1 MSGTALEN
9 KYLALLQKGFSQA
22 ELEAVATAG
31 GDVLFKLPYKDG
43 FCRVNARAVEINARA
58 LVPWAKCGRPS
69 SFGSLTRAISTLDG
83 MENYMLSGQSSKQ
96 GQKAWAR
103 DEADKLLMLITHM
116 RLLFG
121 RAPHS
126 RSALLD
132 RLKSIMRRVGGSD
145 NDDDSGSDLP
155 NYPEGASTP
164 EPAPYKDDAGSPCP
178 SSPICQSST

>member
-43 FCRVNARAVEINARA
+43 FCRVDARAVEINARV

-83 MENYMLSGQSSKQ
+83 MENYMLSGQQ
-96 GQKAWAR
+96 QAR
-103 DEADKLLMLITHM
+103 SESLGA
-116 RLLFG
+116 RWS
-121 RAPHS
+121 RQAPH
-126 RSALLD
+126 AD
-132 RLKSIMRRVGGSD
+132 HAYAFAVW
-145 NDDDSGSDLP
+145 
-155 NYPEGASTP
+155 
-164 EPAPYKDDAGSPCP
+164 P
-178 SSPICQSST
+178 SSS